1 MKGLPIRKEVQ
12 AFCESSETLLA
23 PALPGAELTPE
34 ECILIADYVL
44 NLADWGKPWGMY
56 FLITVRNSIQ
66 RSS

>member
-1 MKGLPIRKEVQ
+1 MNRLPIRKEVQ
-12 AFCESSETLLA
+12 AFCESSETLLST
-23 PALPGAELTPE
+23 ALLESELTPE

-56 FLITVRNSIQ
+56 FLIAVRNNIQ